1 MPLSTFTTISVN
13 LIYGTI
19 VFWYAPVAA
28 CQIFSLSSVI
38 HLLFRPRGFPLEDI
52 ARPSPQFFARE
63 KVRPLIQQFL
73 ANVDPD
79 VDAIYRLTQP
89 LGITFD
95 AAAFNVLLPRGSF
108 CPFNRYDVDF
118 GLSATFATT

>member
-1 MPLSTFTTISVN
+1 M
-13 LIYGTI
+13 
-19 VFWYAPVAA
+19 
-28 CQIFSLSSVI
+28 
-38 HLLFRPRGFPLEDI
+38 
-52 ARPSPQFFARE
+52 RPSPQFFARE
-63 KVRPLIQQFL
+63 TVRPLIQQFL

-118 GLSATFATT
+118 GLSATFATTSPTMYCTVLLQSKHLVLRGSFMGSTYTSQHSVSGL